1 MRGVRDNAPYRANG
15 RADCP
20 QSAAPIDRHMHA
32 PIRSH
37 CGALGI
43 TPPGILLATRLL
55 VSRAGA
61 PQGPISPTYQQA
73 GAKMKKKRESF
84 RCFLLLLFLAGEK
97 KVEIRHG
104 TVVVF
109 DFVGETLLPPLAQGH
124 CGRLSSSTPSSGRVH
139 YSLICESAH
148 FDSKRTDN
156 DLATRVGTPR
166 IHQRGASSPMPERWY
181 I

>member
-1 MRGVRDNAPYRANG
+1 MSPRAPKFTRRRRRKIWTARRAG
-15 RADCP
+15 
-20 QSAAPIDRHMHA
+20 SAR
-32 PIRSH
+32 
-37 CGALGI
+37 
-43 TPPGILLATRLL
+43 PGILLAARLL

-166 IHQRGASSPMPERWY
+166 IHQRGASSPMPERLGA

>member
-1 MRGVRDNAPYRANG
+1 MVT
-15 RADCP
+15 
-20 QSAAPIDRHMHA
+20 AAETSSELIIFDFIIDSTFLFHIKTAGTDPNDTHR
-32 PIRSH
+32 
-37 CGALGI
+37 
-43 TPPGILLATRLL
+43 PGILLATRLL

-104 TVVVF
+104 VVVAF
-109 DFVGETLLPPLAQGH
+109 DFVDETLLRPLAHGH
-124 CGRLSSSTPSSGRVH
+124 CGRLSSSMSSSRRVH